1 MTRPSASAV
10 ILILTVTA
18 QPFAQGQ
25 GFLDKVP
32 DGAALADAERHLR
45 AQLKQT
51 PDNAEAAYGLGVVQF
66 FRALEK
72 LGQGLYR
79 FGLRSDLGQDLG
91 IPFLRLPIPTNPEPD
106 LADAARLQAV
116 LSRLVDDLTTARESL
131 ALAESKIGPE
141 TKLPLRLSRVRL
153 DFTGGG
159 IDATPLVD
167 VAKGYIGERA
177 ASLANEHTLMLDR
190 ADAAWLQGYCH
201 LLSALADVILAYDL
215 NEWFDHC
222 GHLFFANAETPHAF
236 LKEKPAVGPQG
247 GPIGDVNVI
256 LDIIAGV
263 HTLRWP
269 VKDPARLESALG
281 HLEQMIKMSREF
293 WQRAQAESD
302 DDSEWIPNPKQAGA
316 FGVPITQDMVGSW
329 LEFLIETEAILA
341 GTRLVPF
348 WRGDGTQGINL
359 RRVFLEPRPL
369 DLVLWVQG
377 TAAAP
382 YLERGEMTKP
392 EVWQRLQRTFRGDF
406 IGFALWWN

>member
-1 MTRPSASAV
+1 
-10 ILILTVTA
+10 
-18 QPFAQGQ
+18 
-25 GFLDKVP
+25 
-32 DGAALADAERHLR
+32 
-45 AQLKQT
+45 
-51 PDNAEAAYGLGVVQF
+51 
-66 FRALEK
+66 
-72 LGQGLYR
+72 
-79 FGLRSDLGQDLG
+79 
-91 IPFLRLPIPTNPEPD
+91 
-106 LADAARLQAV
+106 
-116 LSRLVDDLTTARESL
+116 
-131 ALAESKIGPE
+131 
-141 TKLPLRLSRVRL
+141 
-153 DFTGGG
+153 
-159 IDATPLVD
+159 
-167 VAKGYIGERA
+167 
-177 ASLANEHTLMLDR
+177 
-190 ADAAWLQGYCH
+190 
-201 LLSALADVILAYDL
+201 
-215 NEWFDHC
+215 
-222 GHLFFANAETPHAF
+222 
-236 LKEKPAVGPQG
+236 
-247 GPIGDVNVI
+247 VI

-341 GTRLVPF
+341 GTRLLPF